1 MTFPVVITIA
11 VAGDPADDQLTLADA
26 AVVADTAQQAGV
38 SALRLLDQPVG
49 TPPPGPSGGAGRIV
63 DPTVAA
69 AYLAGRQGRIG
80 YLVDVATTHQA
91 PYNTARR
98 VLSIDRATDGQAG
111 IVLRAGAGDEVSDA
125 VTAAPGPEDPAARWS
140 DYAEVLTR
148 LWESFPR
155 SALIGDQDAAVVAD
169 HTAIRAIDHVGE
181 FYRVAGPLDGPSSR
195 QGRPVLAVTD
205 VAIVGWDRAA
215 ALADVISVASDEAST
230 AAEALANAVERVGR
244 HRREITLIGRMPVDA
259 RREVNAEQLAERLA
273 QFVAAHGLDG
283 LELLPVGGVE
293 AVLSVLAS
301 VVTVLAEPPGI
312 TLRDSLGVPEPI
324 GQLVSTGTGA

>member
-11 VAGDPADDQLTLADA
+11 VAVDPADDQLTLADA
-26 AVVADTAQQAGV
+26 AVVADTAQQAGAI
-38 SALRLLDQPVG
+38 ALRLLDQPAD
-49 TPPPGPSGGAGRIV
+49 TPTPGSARGPGRV
-63 DPTVAA
+63 LDPTVAA

-98 VLSIDRATDGQAG
+98 VLSIDRATDGQVG

-125 VTAAPGPEDPAARWS
+125 VAAQPVPGDPAARWS
-140 DYAEVLTR
+140 EYAEVLAR

-169 HTAIRAIDHVGE
+169 DTAIRPIDHAGE

-205 VAIVGWDRAA
+205 VATVGWDRAA
-215 ALADVISVASDEAST
+215 ALADVILVAADEAPT
-230 AAEALANAVERVGR
+230 ASEALANATERIGR
-244 HRREITLIGRMPVDA
+244 PRREIALIGRLPVDA
-259 RREVNAEQLAERLA
+259 RGEVNAEKLAERLA
-273 QFVAAHGLDG
+273 QFVAAHRLDG

-301 VVTVLAEPPGI
+301 VVTVQAEPPGI

-324 GQLVSTGTGA
+324 GSLVSTGSGA

>member
-26 AVVADTAQQAGV
+26 TVVADTAQQAGAI
-38 SALRLLDQPVG
+38 ALRLLDQPVG
-49 TPPPGPSGGAGRIV
+49 TQTPGSAVGPGRVV

-98 VLSIDRATDGQAG
+98 VLSIDRATDGQVG
-111 IVLRAGAGDEVSDA
+111 IVLRTGAGDEVSDA
-125 VTAAPGPEDPAARWS
+125 VAARPGLGDPAARWS
-140 DYAEVLTR
+140 EYAEVLTR

-169 HTAIRAIDHVGE
+169 HTAIRPIDHAGDH
-181 FYRVAGPLDGPSSR
+181 YRVAGPLDGPSSR

-205 VAIVGWDRAA
+205 VATVGWDRAA
-215 ALADVISVASDEAST
+215 ALADVILVSADEAPTAPTRWPSPPSESGGPAARSPWSAGCRST
-230 AAEALANAVERVGR
+230 
-244 HRREITLIGRMPVDA
+244 PVA
-259 RREVNAEQLAERLA
+259 RRTPR
-273 QFVAAHGLDG
+273 GW
-283 LELLPVGGVE
+283 
-293 AVLSVLAS
+293 LS
-301 VVTVLAEPPGI
+301 G
-312 TLRDSLGVPEPI
+312 
-324 GQLVSTGTGA
+324 